1 MRSSEVS
8 VFFIPLEKYIYSDR
22 VMMYTVSLPF
32 PLSPLDAGW
41 RFVPSSMTENLNWVT
56 DSPNRMFVAL
66 WGLHAGILP

>member
-1 MRSSEVS
+1 
-8 VFFIPLEKYIYSDR
+8 
-22 VMMYTVSLPF
+22 MMYTVSLPF